1 MGEQMT
7 AVARLE
13 SGMRFDAEAGSGHHV
28 TLDAAVQS
36 SGTGAGFIPMELV
49 LVGLAGCTGMDVI
62 SLLRKMRQ
70 EVTGYEVRVH
80 GTRAEGHPMVF
91 VQITVE
97 HVITGHQVD
106 PAAVRRAVELSETR
120 YCGAGAMLSKTA
132 RLTHTFRIGEDEALA
147 LTSPAPPTRAQ
158 R

>member
-13 SGMRFDAEAGSGHHV
+13 GGMRFEARAGSGQRV
-28 TLDAAVQS
+28 ALDATVQS
-36 SGTGAGFIPMELV
+36 GGAGAGFIPMELL

-70 EVTGYEVRVH
+70 DVTGYEVRVQ
-80 GTRAEGHPMVF
+80 GERAASHPMVF
-91 VQITVE
+91 EEIAVE
-97 HVITGHQVD
+97 HVISGHHVD

-120 YCGAGAMLSKTA
+120 YCGAGAMLSKIA
-132 RLTHTFRIGEDEALA
+132 RVTHTFRIGGDEALA
-147 LTSPAPPTRAQ
+147 PTSPAPSTHAQ
-158 R
+158 S